1 MTQMRAILI
10 KNGKS
15 DSAKDLY
22 LGEAE
27 RPTLKEGDGRII
39 VKVRTLLGSGPGCS
53 NADLPCTYTV
63 DQSVRGEPNGYHA
76 A

>member
-39 VKVRTLLGSGPGCS
+39 VKVRPLLHSVLGEVD
-53 NADLPCTYTV
+53 ADANDSIRYRSKP
-63 DQSVRGEPNGYHA
+63 SE
-76 A
+76 

>member
-1 MTQMRAILI
+1 MTQMRAILV

-39 VKVRTLLGSGPGCS
+39 VKARLTLHSALGEMK
-53 NADLPCTYTV
+53 ADTRPSMRYRSMH
-63 DQSVRGEPNGYHA
+63 SV
-76 A
+76 

>member
-39 VKVRTLLGSGPGCS
+39 VKVCPSLHSVLGEVETDPELSMRYRS
-53 NADLPCTYTV
+53 RH
-63 DQSVRGEPNGYHA
+63 SE
-76 A
+76 